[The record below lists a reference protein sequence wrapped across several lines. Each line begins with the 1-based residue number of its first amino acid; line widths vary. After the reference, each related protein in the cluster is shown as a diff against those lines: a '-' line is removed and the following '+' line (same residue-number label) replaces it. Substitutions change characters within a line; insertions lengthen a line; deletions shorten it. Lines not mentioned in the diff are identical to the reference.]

1 MSCHPTLGAQP
12 FGTANLSCP
21 LHHGWLLTAFPCQQ
35 HTALCSPGIYIRTL
49 IEDGPAAADGR
60 LSIGDRIL
68 AVNGTSLIG
77 ADYQR

>member
-1 MSCHPTLGAQP
+1 MGPQIFVSL
-12 FGTANLSCP
+12 FS
-21 LHHGWLLTAFPCQQ
+21 LTSFPCQQ
-35 HTALCSPGIYIRTL
+35 HTPLCSPGIYIRTL
-49 IEDGPAAADGR
+49 IEDSPAAADGR